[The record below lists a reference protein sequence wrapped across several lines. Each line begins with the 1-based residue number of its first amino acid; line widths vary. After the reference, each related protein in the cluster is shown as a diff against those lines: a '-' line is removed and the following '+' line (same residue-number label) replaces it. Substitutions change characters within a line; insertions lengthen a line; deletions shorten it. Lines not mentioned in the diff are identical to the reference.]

1 MEISTVRRLSLGRE
15 KAFRVV
21 LDRDILHGDYYHW
34 AKDFDA
40 VTGPSNEALY
50 GPRRSDPKVVE
61 AA

>member
-1 MEISTVRRLSLGRE
+1 VEISTVRRLSLGRE

-40 VTGPSNEALY
+40 VTGPSNEANGALR
-50 GPRRSDPKVVE
+50 PQTQ
-61 AA
+61 